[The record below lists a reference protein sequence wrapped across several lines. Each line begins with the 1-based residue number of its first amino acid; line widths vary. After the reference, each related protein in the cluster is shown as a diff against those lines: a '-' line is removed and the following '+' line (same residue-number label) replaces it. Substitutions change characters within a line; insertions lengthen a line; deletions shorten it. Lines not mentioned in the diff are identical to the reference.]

1 MADRE
6 DHGLAG
12 LRDELH
18 AAGFDVFQPMSAK
31 WYNDYLKALDLATDS
46 TTCACASACV
56 PPPRAWRPRRRSTAL
71 ARRGVG
77 CIVAQARAL
86 AFFRGRAQGP
96 VFACMHVP

>member
-31 WYNDYLKALDLATDS
+31 CTMTTSRRS
-46 TTCACASACV
+46 TSPRIRPHVRVPVRV